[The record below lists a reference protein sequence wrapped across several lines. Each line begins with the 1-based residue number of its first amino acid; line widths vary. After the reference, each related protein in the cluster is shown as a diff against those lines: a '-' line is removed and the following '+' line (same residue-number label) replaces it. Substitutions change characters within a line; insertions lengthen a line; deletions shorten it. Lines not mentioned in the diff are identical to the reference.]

1 MADSDFRIDKY
12 PNRACVAIRAIK
24 EFIPL
29 FFSTSPLS
37 RLGIGNSAY
46 NYQVL
51 FSVYNFRNREKV
63 TLQDRRAKRL
73 VPLGASPKELNQ
85 KLDQL
90 LEDGPKCEGQCSMV
104 NGVKLCS
111 EMLNSAGDDASKVG
125 LNYFSFLLFFLGN
138 YLHYWR
144 NIDN

>member
-12 PNRACVAIRAIK
+12 PNRGAIAIRAIK

-37 RLGIGNSAY
+37 RIGI
-46 NYQVL
+46 
-51 FSVYNFRNREKV
+51 V
-63 TLQDRRAKRL
+63 TLADRRAKRL
-73 VPLGASPKELNQ
+73 APLGASPKELNQ

-104 NGVKLCS
+104 NGV
-111 EMLNSAGDDASKVG
+111 
-125 LNYFSFLLFFLGN
+125 
-138 YLHYWR
+138 R
-144 NIDN
+144 